1 MNSVALCNLESRTGI
16 QYGCHGQ
23 TGTYVLLIQPLTER
37 CHVVLW
43 LRDPQVDSNFVG
55 PLSIIVGSG
64 CVEVCTTSDAV
75 RTKYHDVMFI
85 VCLE

>member
-16 QYGCHGQ
+16 QYCCHGQ

-37 CHVVLW
+37 RLVVS
-43 LRDPQVDSNFVG
+43 DPQVDSNFVG
-55 PLSIIVGSG
+55 PLSIIVGRC

-75 RTKYHDVMFI
+75 RPRSIMMLCSLFVWSK
-85 VCLE
+85 